1 MKKLW
6 LREDELLAPVHGI
19 HEWEKSD
26 LDLALSDAKAS
37 VGVIRVYWFPW
48 CFPLSTLKHRR
59 ITGWS
64 HDILEEDKITKVIY
78 LV

>member
-26 LDLALSDAKAS
+26 LELALSDAKAS
-37 VGVIRVYWFPW
+37 VGVIMFYQFLW
-48 CFPLSTLKHRR
+48 CFPLSTLKHHR